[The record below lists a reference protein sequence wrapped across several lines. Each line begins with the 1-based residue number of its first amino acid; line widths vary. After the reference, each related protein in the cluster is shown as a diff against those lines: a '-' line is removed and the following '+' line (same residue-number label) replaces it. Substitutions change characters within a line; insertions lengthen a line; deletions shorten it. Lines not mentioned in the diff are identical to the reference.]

1 MNLEQLARALHS
13 LDSQA
18 AETVEK
24 AVKRIAE
31 LEEALQAYGIHDI
44 GCRYGEVSPD
54 AVCTCGLE
62 ARINGNA

>member
-1 MNLEQLARALHS
+1 MNLEQLARSLHS

-24 AVKRIAE
+24 AVKRIDE
-31 LEEALQAYGIHDI
+31 LELALIAYGMHRV
-44 GCRYGEVSPD
+44 GCYGDMRPD

-62 ARINGNA
+62 RAINGE